1 MTSSLAAEAV
11 AFLKGKIRRTPLE
24 PSPALS
30 DLCGVPVWLKLE
42 SLQITGS
49 FKLRGAWF
57 CMSRLSAAD
66 RQAGVAA
73 CSAGNHGKAVA
84 YAAREMGIRATIYVP
99 SSVDESKHRG
109 MLELRADVKLSA
121 FPGYDDT
128 LEWAEAEARRAGLTF
143 VSAFDDPAIMAGN
156 GGSLAFEIF
165 DECPDARTF
174 VVPVGGGGMAAGLAV
189 TAKERNPDAVLIGCQ
204 LEASPALKMSL
215 DRGEA
220 VTRLPAVDTLAGG
233 LEGGIGAQPF
243 DLLRTRVDRVTLL
256 SEAEVYE
263 AVRWMLEHHQ
273 HLMEPSAAVTVAA
286 LLSGKAG
293 PLTSP
298 AVVVVSG
305 RNLSVT
311 ALKRILA

>member
-1 MTSSLAAEAV
+1 MTSALAAEAA
-11 AFLKGKIRRTPLE
+11 AFLKGKIRRTPVD

-30 DLCGVPVWLKLE
+30 KRYRVPVWLKLE

-57 CMSRLSAAD
+57 SMSRLNPAE

-84 YAAREMGIRATIYVP
+84 HAAREMGVPATIYVP

-109 MLELRADVKLSA
+109 MLELGAEVMLSA

-143 VSAFDDPAIMAGN
+143 VSAFDDAAIMAGN
-156 GGSLAFEIF
+156 GGSLALEILE
-165 DECPDARTF
+165 DLPEVRTF
-174 VVPVGGGGMAAGLAV
+174 VVPVGGGGMAAGVAV
-189 TAKERNPDAVLIGCQ
+189 TAKDRYRDAAIVGCQ

-215 DRGEA
+215 DRGHA
-220 VTRLPAVDTLAGG
+220 VTRLPAVETLAGG

-243 DLLRTRVDRVTLL
+243 DLLRTRVDRVALL
-256 SEAEVYE
+256 TEAEIYQ

-286 LLSGKAG
+286 LLSGKVG

-311 ALKRILA
+311 ALRRILA

>member
-1 MTSSLAAEAV
+1 MTSALAAEAA
-11 AFLKGKIRRTPLE
+11 AFLKGKIRRTPLD

-30 DLCGVPVWLKLE
+30 KLCGVPVWLKLE

-57 CMSRLSAAD
+57 SMSRLSAAD

-84 YAAREMGIRATIYVP
+84 YAAREMGIHATIYVP

-109 MLELRADVKLSA
+109 MLELGADVKLSA

-128 LEWAEAEARRAGLTF
+128 LEWAESEARRTDLTF
-143 VSAFDDPAIMAGN
+143 VSAFNDSAIIAGN
-156 GGSLAFEIF
+156 GGSLALEIF
-165 DECPDARTF
+165 EDCPEARTL
-174 VVPVGGGGMAAGLAV
+174 VVPVGGGGMAAGVAV
-189 TAKERNPDAVLIGCQ
+189 TAKERYPDAVILGCQ

-243 DLLRTRVDRVTLL
+243 DLLRTRVDRVALL
-256 SEAEVYE
+256 SEAEVYQ

-298 AVVVVSG
+298 TVVVVSG

-311 ALKRILA
+311 ALKKVLA

>member
-1 MTSSLAAEAV
+1 MTSRLAADA
-11 AFLKGKIRRTPLE
+11 ATFLKGKIRRTPLE
-24 PSPALS
+24 PSLALS
-30 DLCGVPVWLKLE
+30 KLAGVPVWLKLE

-57 CMSRLSAAD
+57 SMSHLTAGERK
-66 RQAGVAA
+66 AGVAS

-109 MLELRADVKLSA
+109 MLELGAEVKVSA

-128 LEWAEAEARRAGLTF
+128 LEWAEGEARRAGLTF
-143 VSAFDDPAIMAGN
+143 LSAFDDPAIMAGN
-156 GGSLAFEIF
+156 GGSLALEICE
-165 DECPDARTF
+165 DAPDVRTF
-174 VVPVGGGGMAAGLAV
+174 VVPVGGGGMAAGIAV
-189 TAKERNPDAVLIGCQ
+189 TAQDRYRDAVIIACQ
-204 LEASPALKMSL
+204 LEASPALRLSL

-220 VTRLPAVDTLAGG
+220 VTRLPAIETLAAG

-243 DLLRTRVDRVTLL
+243 EVLRARVDHVALL
-256 SEAEVYE
+256 TEAEVYQ

-286 LLSGKAG
+286 LLTGKAG
-293 PLTSP
+293 PLKSP
-298 AVVVVSG
+298 AAVVISG

-311 ALKRILA
+311 SLKKVLG